1 MCVRDYLCVGV
12 CRSFAFIV
20 EHSKSIEFKRIKLHT
35 MCTKQAGRR
44 NLIVAAAAVVAFVV
58 AVAIA
63 VAAAAAAVVCP
74 FDCERVQKYATTCR

>member
-1 MCVRDYLCVGV
+1 
-12 CRSFAFIV
+12 
-20 EHSKSIEFKRIKLHT
+20 

-44 NLIVAAAAVVAFVV
+44 NLIVAVAAVIAFVV

-63 VAAAAAAVVCP
+63 VAATAATAAVVCP